1 MNGDQTVFTAEIAG
15 IPVEIRA
22 RYPKNKD
29 YFRDYLTGREAE
41 ITIEPSEDD
50 IARVKESFRRADIA
64 EGRGDRSYR
73 LWYLENGAIH
83 TLLAEALVQKNVLL
97 MHGSALEMDGETYI
111 FTAKSGTGKSTHTR
125 LWREAFPGRCR
136 MINDD
141 KPMLRVE
148 SSGVTVFGTPWYGK
162 HGLGCNARSPL
173 KAIVSLERG
182 ETNSI
187 IPLDASERFPLLLRQ
202 VFSSCSPENMRT
214 ILELESKLAAS
225 VPFYRLRCNMQPDA
239 ALTAWRGMN
248 PGKPDPV

>member
-97 MHGSALEMDGETYI
+97 MHGSAL
-111 FTAKSGTGKSTHTR
+111 
-125 LWREAFPGRCR
+125 
-136 MINDD
+136 
-141 KPMLRVE
+141 
-148 SSGVTVFGTPWYGK
+148 GV
-162 HGLGCNARSPL
+162 
-173 KAIVSLERG
+173 
-182 ETNSI
+182 
-187 IPLDASERFPLLLRQ
+187 
-202 VFSSCSPENMRT
+202 
-214 ILELESKLAAS
+214 
-225 VPFYRLRCNMQPDA
+225 
-239 ALTAWRGMN
+239 
-248 PGKPDPV
+248 